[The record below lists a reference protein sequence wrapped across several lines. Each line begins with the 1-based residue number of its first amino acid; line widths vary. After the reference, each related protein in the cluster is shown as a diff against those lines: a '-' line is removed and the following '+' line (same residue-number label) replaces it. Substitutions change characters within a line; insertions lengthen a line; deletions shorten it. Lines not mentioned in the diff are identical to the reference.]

1 LSGRISPPWYEQA
14 PDRPP
19 ECEPHAEQLWNL
31 VHAGYQ
37 ANWFCY
43 LASHATE
50 HAAELDRQLLQRLLA
65 LPGDLW
71 LDVSGEDVDDD

>member
-1 LSGRISPPWYEQA
+1 VAAEVQPRHRVRYRVVHPPGPIHE
-14 PDRPP
+14 
-19 ECEPHAEQLWNL
+19 
-31 VHAGYQ
+31 GYQ

-65 LPGDLW
+65 LPGNLW
-71 LDVSGEDVDDD
+71 LDVSGDDS